1 MSDLTNTA
9 GLPILRLNRT
19 MWLALGIAFAA
30 FAAFVVSP
38 WLLAAWIVPD
48 FSVLAGGFRII
59 DEHGRMRPAAIRG
72 YNAAHVLLGPA
83 VLALASIAL
92 GRIAIAAAALWLS
105 HIAIDRALGYGPRDA
120 EGEIRRG

>member
-19 MWLALGIAFAA
+19 MWLALGIAGAA

-48 FSVLAGGFRII
+48 FSVLAGGFRIM

-72 YNAAHVLLGPA
+72 YNAAHVLHGPA

-92 GRIAIAAAALWLS
+92 GHIAIAAAALWLS

>member
-19 MWLALGIAFAA
+19 MWLALGIAGAA

-72 YNAAHVLLGPA
+72 YNAAHTLLGPA
-83 VLALASIAL
+83 MLALASIAL
-92 GRIAIAAAALWLS
+92 GHIAIAAAALWLS

>member
-19 MWLALGIAFAA
+19 MWLALGIAGAA

-59 DEHGRMRPAAIRG
+59 DEHGRMHPAAIRG

-92 GRIAIAAAALWLS
+92 GHIAIAAAALWLS

>member
-19 MWLALGIAFAA
+19 MWLALGIAGAA

-48 FSVLAGGFRII
+48 FSVLAGGFRIV
-59 DEHGRMRPAAIRG
+59 DERGRMRPAAIRG
-72 YNAAHVLLGPA
+72 YNSAHALLGPA

-92 GRIAIAAAALWLS
+92 GHIAIAAAALWLS

>member
-48 FSVLAGGFRII
+48 FSVLAGGFRIM

-105 HIAIDRALGYGPRDA
+105 HIAIDRALGYWPRDA
-120 EGEIRRG
+120 HGEIR